1 MYCEKCG
8 TEMKLTDKFC
18 ESCGNKNSNMAN
30 ETNPI
35 EVNPSTGTTP
45 VAGKPTF
52 NIKKLIVPA
61 VVIGIIFVALSMFGG
76 SSDGNKYIDMVKNSY
91 PSRYPKATYGEAF
104 DNYFGDAKWE
114 YGVTDD
120 KEKFV
125 DFTGKVTYY
134 EEVINA
140 HIQFDIND
148 DDTIE
153 FGYNELLDKKGADY
167 SSYDMMMGLYDN
179 AFEEVYIDK
188 GYTLPDHI
196 DIELAGRQLAY
207 GLFDAFTYGDT
218 SNYDI
223 TVEMFHEL
231 FDPITKSDSVT
242 RTSTT
247 VVANTEA
254 TTLAVEDYVDMA
266 LAQYAETMQE
276 ETAVAENW
284 SGEDYGEFAE
294 YVTIGDAGLYSSMNT
309 SDLIMTIPAGM
320 KVNVTDDCGGGW
332 HYAIYNNKD
341 GFIESNKLNQVDDYE
356 VAIGHGQYILP
367 ESSTRAITDTE
378 LSALT
383 SEQLRLAINEIYARH
398 GRRFN
403 DSELQMWFDS
413 KDWYNGTIA
422 SENFSESVLSQ
433 IEKNNISK
441 LSAARNNKGFTPD
454 WIYGTYENDIATA
467 EIGWYSGD
475 DADYIYL
482 QGSYGM
488 YAGEFSGVVISNA
501 NNFYVA
507 QDEDGY
513 VLSFEYNGIDRIE
526 VFDDNHN
533 YGMGFPGF
541 TGAYEKTKDLSQ
553 YVS

>member
-30 ETNPI
+30 ETKPI

-45 VAGKPTF
+45 VVGKPTF

-76 SSDGNKYIDMVKNSY
+76 SSDDNKYIDMVKNSY
-91 PSRYPKATYGEAF
+91 PSRYPEATYGEAF
-104 DNYFGDAKWE
+104 DNYFGNAKWE
-114 YGVTDD
+114 YGVTEDE
-120 KEKFV
+120 EKFV

-153 FGYNELLDKKGADY
+153 FGYYDLLDKKGADY
-167 SSYDMMMGLYDN
+167 SSYDMMIGLYDN
-179 AFEEVYIDK
+179 AFEEVYTDK

-207 GLFDAFTYGDT
+207 GLLDAFTYGNT

-284 SGEDYGEFAE
+284 SGEEDPLVGT
-294 YVTIGDAGLYSSMNT
+294 YVGYNQITGWTTTIS
-309 SDLIMTIPAGM
+309 IPAEGPLYYSE
-320 KVNVTDDCGGGW
+320 TG
-332 HYAIYNNKD
+332 
-341 GFIESNKLNQVDDYE
+341 
-356 VAIGHGQYILP
+356 IGH
-367 ESSTRAITDTE
+367 D
-378 LSALT
+378 
-383 SEQLRLAINEIYARH
+383 
-398 GRRFN
+398 
-403 DSELQMWFDS
+403 
-413 KDWYNGTIA
+413 
-422 SENFSESVLSQ
+422 FS
-433 IEKNNISK
+433 
-441 LSAARNNKGFTPD
+441 
-454 WIYGTYENDIATA
+454 Y
-467 EIGWYSGD
+467 
-475 DADYIYL
+475 
-482 QGSYGM
+482 
-488 YAGEFSGVVISNA
+488 
-501 NNFYVA
+501 
-507 QDEDGY
+507 
-513 VLSFEYNGIDRIE
+513 SFEYGVEDNEIWIIDPGGAIYYDGPFNIE
-526 VFDDNHN
+526 PDGN
-533 YGMGFPGF
+533 
-541 TGAYEKTKDLSQ
+541 LSCIDYAEEGPFSVWFMKQ
-553 YVS
+553 